1 MESRTCDGM
10 FLPCGGE
17 RTGMKVL
24 LGIGGSDDSL
34 RALDR
39 TLERTQETG
48 DDLTIAVLEN
58 PESPRSVEEIEEL
71 IYERLDGTG
80 FDAEVV
86 VLPGHPGNRLVEY
99 AGNREFDCITLG
111 SGRTSPLGKVKIGH
125 IAEFV
130 LLNARTSV
138 KLVR

>member
-1 MESRTCDGM
+1 MR
-10 FLPCGGE
+10 
-17 RTGMKVL
+17 VL

-39 TLERTQETG
+39 TVERVRETG
-48 DDLTIAVLEN
+48 DALTVAVLEN
-58 PESPRSVEEIEEL
+58 PESPRSTEEVEEL
-71 IYERLDGTG
+71 VDERLAEAGV
-80 FDAEVV
+80 DAEVV
-86 VLPGHPGNRLVEY
+86 VLPGHAGSRIVEY
-99 AGNREFDCITLG
+99 AENREFDCITLG
-111 SGRTSPLGKVKIGH
+111 GGRTSPLGKVKIGH